1 MKQKFLHNA
10 TPVGQFKN
18 YMNLFFT
25 VLNNNSN
32 PLIILVV
39 IPIPET
45 EVTPIQAVMLMPET
59 EMLGIMIIIPETEM
73 AIIIATKE

>member
-1 MKQKFLHNA
+1 MHNA
-10 TPVGQFKN
+10 TPVGQLKH
-18 YMNLFFT
+18 YINLFFT

-39 IPIPET
+39 IPIPEM